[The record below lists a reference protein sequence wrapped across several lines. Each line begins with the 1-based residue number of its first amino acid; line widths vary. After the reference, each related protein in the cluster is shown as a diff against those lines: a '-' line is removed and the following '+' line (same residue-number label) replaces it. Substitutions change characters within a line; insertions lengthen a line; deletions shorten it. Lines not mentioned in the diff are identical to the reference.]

1 MQRQRLVHWNIDP
14 DVIYGDGDLE
24 YQRYRTV
31 IASSATAPPIGS
43 IVLCAEFEVYAK
55 GHLVLAVGYV
65 RQKSPGTTRRRRVR
79 LEPFYTLETPID
91 LNSISKG
98 FDHYVAKALEE
109 AIFADALSPKLYTDR
124 SSQIILNA
132 LTQASREIEHLVGKL
147 YRNRA
152 PIRGID
158 GRRLREERDAV
169 GIAIELAGISQQG
182 RPLSDPSDDI
192 RVGEPFG
199 ALRLRSSSIVNEDD
213 LIAYDLSQ
221 FDVYST
227 VRPLSPAAYIVEDQ
241 DIRLT
246 VINVNRKTLERVHGV
261 DLVYYDEITDQATAV
276 QYKRLK
282 YETRVGKKGKS
293 KWVFRRKEELERQ
306 LQLMQYPSRPSPVS
320 LCDWRISPCPTFFKF
335 VKDEIFDSDDPGL
348 LKGMYVPSDYLAL
361 GIKDGSFNTGVKS
374 GFEITYTNTRYLS
387 RSVFV
392 ELVRK
397 GWIGTSRIDKSD
409 LGKMVAELAECHE
422 VVFGIRSR
430 VRKRSDR

>member
-1 MQRQRLVHWNIDP
+1 MQRQLLVHWNIDP

-43 IVLCAEFEVYAK
+43 IVLSAEFEVFAK
-55 GHLVLAVGYV
+55 GHLVLAVAYV
-65 RQKSPGTTRRRRVR
+65 KQKSPVTTRRRRVR
-79 LEPFYTLETPID
+79 LEPFYILEAPID

-98 FDHYVAKALEE
+98 LDHYVTKAFKE
-109 AIFADALSPKLYTDR
+109 AIFTDAISPKLYTDR
-124 SSQIILNA
+124 SSQLILNA
-132 LTQASREIEHLVGKL
+132 LSQASREIEHLLGKL
-147 YRNRA
+147 YRNLA
-152 PIRGID
+152 PIPGPD
-158 GRRLREERDAV
+158 GKRLREERDTV
-169 GIAIELAGISQQG
+169 GIAMDLAGISRRG
-182 RPLSDPSDDI
+182 RPLSDPSDVI

-213 LIAYDLSQ
+213 LIAYDLSR

-241 DIRLT
+241 GIRLT
-246 VINVNRKTLERVHGV
+246 VINVNRKELERVHGV

-282 YETRVGKKGKS
+282 YELIVGRQGES
-293 KWVFRRKEELERQ
+293 KWVFRRNEELERQ
-306 LQLMQYPSRPSPVS
+306 LQLMDYPSRPSPVC
-320 LCDWRISPCPTFFKF
+320 LGDWRISPCPTYFKF
-335 VKDEIFDSDDPGL
+335 IKDNIFDPDDAGL

-361 GIKDGSFNTGVKS
+361 GIKDGSFNTGVKG

-397 GWIGTSRIDKSD
+397 GWIGTSRTDKSD
-409 LGKMVAELAECHE
+409 LGKVVAELAESHE
-422 VVFGIRSR
+422 VVFGIKSSTRGRSYG
-430 VRKRSDR
+430 